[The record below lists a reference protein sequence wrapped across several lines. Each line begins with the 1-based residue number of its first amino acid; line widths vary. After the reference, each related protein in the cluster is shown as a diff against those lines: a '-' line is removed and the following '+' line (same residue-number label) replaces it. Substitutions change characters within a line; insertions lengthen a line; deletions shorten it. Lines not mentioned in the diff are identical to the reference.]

1 MNNIQ
6 NGFAVNTR
14 YFTIKRNAKRHC
26 YSKHLGEL
34 YCIIPFREYL
44 RNLQYLGSMQNSN
57 GSLSSQVPIQNDD
70 TTDNIDKQY
79 ESREIVI

>member
-1 MNNIQ
+1 MNNNPKWICSQ
-6 NGFAVNTR
+6 YSIFYN
-14 YFTIKRNAKRHC
+14 KKECKSHC

-57 GSLSSQVPIQNDD
+57 GSLSSQVPIQNHD

-79 ESREIVI
+79 ESREIII